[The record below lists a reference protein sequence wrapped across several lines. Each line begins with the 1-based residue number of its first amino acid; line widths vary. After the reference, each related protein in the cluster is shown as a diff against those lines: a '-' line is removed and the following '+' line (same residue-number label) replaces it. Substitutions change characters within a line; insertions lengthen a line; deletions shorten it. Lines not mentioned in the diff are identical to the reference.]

1 MNKTDKICREVFNI
15 HSFCKEQVVRRLTV
29 ELSNGNLDMSE
40 ETLRVVA
47 SLVESTLESSFQK
60 AFTKFQNN
68 VEDLVASEVNT
79 KNSKSK

>member
-1 MNKTDKICREVFNI
+1 MNKTDKICREVLNI
-15 HSFCKEQVVRRLTV
+15 HSFCKEQVVKQLTV
-29 ELSNGNLDMSE
+29 EISNGNLDMSE
-40 ETLRVVA
+40 DTLRLVA
-47 SLVESTLESSFQK
+47 SLVETTLETSFQK

>member
-1 MNKTDKICREVFNI
+1 MNKTDKICREVLSM
-15 HSFCKEQVVRRLTV
+15 HSFCKEQVVRQLTV

-40 ETLRVVA
+40 EMLRVVA
-47 SLVESTLESSFQK
+47 SLVETTLESSFQK

-68 VEDLVASEVNT
+68 VEVLVASEVNT